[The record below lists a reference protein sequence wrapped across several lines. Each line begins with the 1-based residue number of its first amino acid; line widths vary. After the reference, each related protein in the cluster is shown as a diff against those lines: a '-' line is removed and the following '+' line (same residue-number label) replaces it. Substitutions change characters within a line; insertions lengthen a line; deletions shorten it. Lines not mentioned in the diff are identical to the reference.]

1 MSQQGKGTRSLLRL
15 ALGSLV
21 LCSALSAEPAAAV
34 APAATSD
41 ETTAI
46 MPLGEDAKAADSLYR
61 AAIVLYESGKFVDA
75 ARLFISAA
83 EKAPKESALLYNA
96 AKAFDKAGDSK
107 LAIEWY
113 RKFLTNNPT
122 KREGAI
128 ATARLQ
134 VIEREVV
141 ELSGAGRPLPPSLPY
156 VEQVTKHTF
165 QTLQSYDGKP
175 YTLMGVGARKVMG
188 FKVYA
193 MALYVEDEGARAA
206 FPKLAAQ
213 AGGADRDSLLHSDL
227 AYKFIVLGDFGKSAI
242 MHFVRAVSASDSRKA
257 YREAFAGLSS
267 GGAPSDLQR
276 DIEAFVNLFD
286 DIAAGED
293 LLIRTTA
300 DGQISVE
307 SHGQKRLGPKN
318 LRLSHDIWDLWLGSK
333 PISSDLKKTILDRVD
348 TLGR

>member
-1 MSQQGKGTRSLLRL
+1 MSQVGTETWKGWR
-15 ALGSLV
+15 
-21 LCSALSAEPAAAV
+21 SALWGVALTSALWAAPAAAV
-34 APAATSD
+34 APAAMPEES
-41 ETTAI
+41 AII
-46 MPLGEDAKAADSLYR
+46 MPLSDEAKAADSLYR

-83 EKAPKESALLYNA
+83 EKAPRESALLYNA
-96 AKAFDKAGDSK
+96 AKAFDKAGDRK
-107 LAIEWY
+107 LATEWY
-113 RKFLTNNPT
+113 RKFLANNPT

-134 VIEREVV
+134 VIEREVA
-141 ELSGAGRPLPPSLPY
+141 ELSGAGRPLPPSLPF

-165 QTLQSYDGKP
+165 QTLQSHDGKP
-175 YTLMGVGARKVMG
+175 YTLLGVGARKVMG

-206 FPKLAAQ
+206 FPKLASQ
-213 AGGADRDSLLHSDL
+213 AGGADRESLLHSDL

-242 MHFVRAVSASDSRKA
+242 MHFVRAVSANDTRKA
-257 YREAFAGLSS
+257 YREALLAMTS

-276 DIEAFVNLFD
+276 DIEAFVALFD

-293 LLIRTTA
+293 LILRTMP

-307 SHGQKRLGPKN
+307 AHGQKRQGPKS
-318 LRLSHDIWDLWLGSK
+318 LRLSHDIWELWLGSK

>member
-1 MSQQGKGTRSLLRL
+1 MGRSVRRLGGAALWVMLWTGT
-15 ALGSLV
+15 
-21 LCSALSAEPAAAV
+21 AAAV

-41 ETTAI
+41 DTVAM
-46 MPLGEDAKAADSLYR
+46 MPLSDDAKAADSLYR

-75 ARLFISAA
+75 ARLFLGAA

-96 AKAFDKAGDSK
+96 AKAYDKAGDRK
-107 LAIEWY
+107 AAIEWY
-113 RKFLTNNPT
+113 RKFLANNPT
-122 KREGAI
+122 KREGVI

-134 VIEREVV
+134 VIERELV
-141 ELSGAGRPLPPSLPY
+141 ELSGAGRPLPPSLPF

-165 QTLQSYDGKP
+165 QTLQSYEGKP

-193 MALYVEDEGARAA
+193 MAMYVEDAGARAA

-227 AYKFIVLGDFGKSAI
+227 AYKFVVLGEFGKAAI
-242 MHFVRAVSASDSRKA
+242 LHFVRAVSAADTRKA
-257 YREAFAGLSS
+257 YREALLAMSS

-276 DIEAFVNLFD
+276 DIEAFVALFD
-286 DIAAGED
+286 DVAVGD
-293 LLIRTTA
+293 DVLIRTTSE
-300 DGQISVE
+300 GQIIVE
-307 SHGQKRLGPKN
+307 AHGQKRLGPTN
-318 LRLSHDIWDLWLGSK
+318 LRLSHDVWDLWLGAK
-333 PISSDLKKTILDRVD
+333 PISSDLKKTVLDRVE